1 MTRNF
6 SRKGKSYLYGNKHL
20 EQKFILSLRNFFRIP
35 FESKTPTHLLKWGA
49 EQRFADQMDRDY
61 ELWEANAH
69 PFQIA
74 FYNFYN
80 TLRQEQIENQELRN
94 QGVEPMEDQ
103 ILRISNERIEQEAAA
118 TGKEVDRMRQADI
131 FMESIRQANSTMYN
145 EGREVEGSFND
156 FLDVRR
162 PSIQPTQSFTH

>member
-1 MTRNF
+1 
-6 SRKGKSYLYGNKHL
+6 
-20 EQKFILSLRNFFRIP
+20 
-35 FESKTPTHLLKWGA
+35 
-49 EQRFADQMDRDY
+49 MDRDY

-69 PFQIA
+69 PFQTA

-94 QGVEPMEDQ
+94 QGVEPIEDQ
-103 ILRISNERIEQEAAA
+103 ILRISSERIEQEAAA
-118 TGKEVDRMRQADI
+118 TGREVDRMRQADI
-131 FMESIRQANSTMYN
+131 FMEAIRQANSTIYN
-145 EGREVEGSFND
+145 EGREQEGSFND